1 MYPLNL
7 SNKSGIPAI
16 IVSNLTNSKYT
27 RFMKAANT
35 DMYLFNLSEKSD
47 TKKFITEH
55 YTRYCIRWCSY
66 QIKYSFMQC
75 I

>member
-1 MYPLNL
+1 MYPHNL

-27 RFMKAANT
+27 RSMKAGYT
-35 DMYLFNLSEKSD
+35 GMYLFKLSEKSD

-55 YTRYCIRWCSY
+55 YTRYCIKW
-66 QIKYSFMQC
+66 
-75 I
+75 